1 MDFKKLLIYLSV
13 SGCAESSLL
22 CKGFLWLWR
31 VGATV
36 CCVRGLFIEV
46 ASLVVEHG
54 LQPQGFSSCDLWVL
68 DPGLC
73 GIWDLPGLG
82 IELVSPALAGG
93 VLFYKYLPQNKN
105 ENNSVFLSLFVG
117 KAFI

>member
-36 CCVRGLFIEV
+36 CCVRGLFTEV

-54 LQPQGFSSCDLWVL
+54 LQPQGFSSCDLWAL
-68 DPGLC
+68 DPGLR

-93 VLFYKYLPQNKN
+93 VLFY
-105 ENNSVFLSLFVG
+105 
-117 KAFI
+117 